1 MKSTVGINTEEKPSQ
16 FISYGVQ
23 KLKIVSIDTLVAK
36 NGSGRKIYQLN
47 METPSIQGFEGFEG
61 ATGKVGRVK
70 FPNKYILESEDT
82 DVDDLVKAIGIMTD
96 KFGTRKELEALDV
109 SKMNMEEYAIA
120 ISPFVTNKYAF
131 FKVCTEQYVN
141 NKGKVANSLR
151 LAKFGFIASLEEGI
165 DHLKFDMSSSYDF
178 KAPEGNGVPDSTPV
192 DKKKREKLP
201 F

>member
-1 MKSTVGINTEEKPSQ
+1 MKSTAGVNTEEKPSQ

-23 KLKIVSIDTLVAK
+23 KLRIVSIDTLVAK
-36 NGSGRKIYQLN
+36 NGSGRKIYQFN

-70 FPNKYILESEDT
+70 FPNKYILESNDA
-82 DVDDLVKAIGIMTD
+82 DVDDLVKAVGIMTD
-96 KFGTRKELEALDV
+96 KLGTRAELDVLDV
-109 SKMNMEEYAIA
+109 SEMNMEEYAAAIA
-120 ISPFVTNKYAF
+120 PLITNKYAF
-131 FKVCTEQYVN
+131 WKITTEQYVN
-141 NKGKVANSLR
+141 DKNKVSNSLR

-178 KAPEGNGVPDSTPV
+178 QAPKNGSPDNTSV
-192 DKKKREKLP
+192 DKKKKEKLP